1 MNKIIYLVYIQNL
14 SIFKFQKL
22 SNLILDM
29 SQKKKMVH
37 SLFVWDLIGIHIIR
51 RMR

>member
-29 SQKKKMVH
+29 SQKKTNGAQPVC
-37 SLFVWDLIGIHIIR
+37 VR
-51 RMR
+51 PYRYPYY

>member
-29 SQKKKMVH
+29 SQKKMVH